1 MKGKKR
7 LFALAAVVLAGLMMS
22 VFAIGCEPAE
32 PTVDVGSKEFTEQL
46 ILGQLTLLVLEDAGI
61 PARDNTN
68 LGGTDVNRTA
78 LETGEIDV
86 YWEYTGTAWLTFFEE
101 EEPITDP
108 DEAYQLVSERDIDND
123 LIWGAY
129 APFDNTYTL
138 MMRKEH
144 ADQLGIE
151 TISELGEWIEE
162 QQEAGEIVE
171 FATDHEFMVREDGYP
186 ALQELYGFEFDEVYD
201 MAIGLTHEALRD
213 GDVDVAMGFAT
224 DGKIAELELVNLID
238 DQEFF
243 PVYNPA
249 PVFRAEMLE
258 EYPEMENLLADVAAL
273 LDTDTMIHLNYLVD
287 VEDEDPRDA
296 ARDFL
301 LEHGLITE

>member
-1 MKGKKR
+1 MKGKNK
-7 LFALAAVVLAGLMMS
+7 LFVLAAVVLCGLMLA
-22 VFAIGCEPAE
+22 VFTIGCEPAE

-46 ILGQLTLLVLEDAGI
+46 ILGHLTLLVLEDAGI
-61 PARDNTN
+61 PVSDNTN

-78 LETGEIDV
+78 LETGDIDV
-86 YWEYTGTAWLTFFEE
+86 YWEYTGTAWLTFFAE
-101 EEPITDP
+101 EEPITDSE
-108 DEAYQLVSERDIDND
+108 EAFQLVSERDLDND
-123 LIWGAY
+123 LIWLDY

-138 MMRKEH
+138 MMREEH
-144 ADQLGIE
+144 ASELGID
-151 TISELGEWIEE
+151 TITELGEWIEE
-162 QQEAGEIVE
+162 QQAAGNEVD

-186 ALQELYGFEFDEVYD
+186 ALQELYGFEFDQVYD

-224 DGKIAELELVNLID
+224 DGKIAELGLVNLED
-238 DQEFF
+238 DRGFF

-249 PVFRAEMLE
+249 PVIRLEMLE
-258 EYPEMENLLADVAAL
+258 EYPEIEGLLSEVAAL
-273 LDTDTMIHLNYLVD
+273 LDTDTMIQLNYT
-287 VEDEDPRDA
+287 VEVEGEEPRDV